1 MRNLECNIIRLI
13 PKPEIPKVGKKTELL
28 IYTVLFIL
36 SLKMLFKI
44 FTQSSLML
52 VKTEEERHK

>member
-28 IYTVLFIL
+28 IYIVLFIL

-44 FTQSSLML
+44 FTQI
-52 VKTEEERHK
+52 VITHAN